1 MLGVG
6 VALLA
11 AVVGLIA
18 LFRSQSPDINPL
30 ANAPAPPPIQLDF
43 PSTLPR
49 SGGPTGYVSSASCR
63 ECHPKQHE
71 SWHRSYHRTM
81 TQVMTTN
88 SVLADFNNV
97 GMEYMGER
105 FTMTREG
112 NEFWVQIDDL
122 DEIEAARAANL
133 PPPDSLHMRMGLV
146 TGSHHMQVFWLPG
159 GAGNMQFGFPFTWLI
174 EDRRWVPRNDAFIRD
189 PNVPPPKEVWNVT
202 CIRCHV
208 TGGQPRPDRE
218 KEIFDT
224 RAVELGISCEACHGP
239 AEQHVKHQR
248 SLAELASANT
258 SNAPDRTIIQPKDLD
273 HVRSSQVCGFCH
285 SIKWFDQT
293 EGWREHGFRFRP
305 GDDLEKT
312 TPIVRPK
319 QVESQPWLKNV
330 LSKNPN
336 LFDEFFW
343 SDGMI
348 RVAGREFNG
357 LLESACHQRGK
368 LSCLSCHSMHQSD
381 PNDQLKRGMDSNQ
394 ACLQCHTK
402 MQDDLTAHTHHRA
415 ESSGSLCYNC
425 HMPHTSY
432 ALLKAIRSHQ
442 IDSPN
447 VRTTLETGRPNACNQ
462 CHLDQTLEW
471 TARQLTEWY
480 GQPKVE
486 LSEEQQTVAASL
498 WWLFTGDAGQ
508 RALAAWSM
516 GWAPAKA
523 ASGQDWQAPH
533 LARLLD
539 DPYSAVR
546 YIAQRSLRTLP
557 GFEGFEYDFIASPE
571 DRKAAGTR
579 ALEAWNKRS
588 QKPEATAASR
598 ILLQADGTLNV
609 EAANKLHPK
618 RNDRPIR
625 LRE

>member
-1 MLGVG
+1 
-6 VALLA
+6 
-11 AVVGLIA
+11 
-18 LFRSQSPDINPL
+18 
-30 ANAPAPPPIQLDF
+30 
-43 PSTLPR
+43 
-49 SGGPTGYVSSASCR
+49 
-63 ECHPKQHE
+63 
-71 SWHRSYHRTM
+71 
-81 TQVMTTN
+81 
-88 SVLADFNNV
+88 
-97 GMEYMGER
+97 
-105 FTMTREG
+105 
-112 NEFWVQIDDL
+112 
-122 DEIEAARAANL
+122 
-133 PPPDSLHMRMGLV
+133 
-146 TGSHHMQVFWLPG
+146 
-159 GAGNMQFGFPFTWLI
+159 
-174 EDRRWVPRNDAFIRD
+174 
-189 PNVPPPKEVWNVT
+189 
-202 CIRCHV
+202 
-208 TGGQPRPDRE
+208 
-218 KEIFDT
+218 
-224 RAVELGISCEACHGP
+224 
-239 AEQHVKHQR
+239 
-248 SLAELASANT
+248 
-258 SNAPDRTIIQPKDLD
+258 
-273 HVRSSQVCGFCH
+273 
-285 SIKWFDQT
+285 
-293 EGWREHGFRFRP
+293 
-305 GDDLEKT
+305 
-312 TPIVRPK
+312 
-319 QVESQPWLKNV
+319 
-330 LSKNPN
+330 
-336 LFDEFFW
+336 
-343 SDGMI
+343 
-348 RVAGREFNG
+348 
-357 LLESACHQRGK
+357 
-368 LSCLSCHSMHQSD
+368 
-381 PNDQLKRGMDSNQ
+381 
-394 ACLQCHTK
+394 
-402 MQDDLTAHTHHRA
+402 
-415 ESSGSLCYNC
+415 
-425 HMPHTSY
+425 MPHTSY